1 MTSNKINQIEKV
13 VILGGGY
20 AGTLATMR
28 LARKNKNIKITLIN
42 AQETFV
48 ERIRL
53 HQFLTGQPYKQLFYK
68 DLFAGKNVDFLACQ
82 ITDID
87 LNNRLVKVNQAGKEK
102 QIPYDRLVY
111 ALGSLTDTS
120 IIDGL
125 EKYTYSLNS
134 LAKSL
139 EIKDKLTQLAKTN
152 GKLVICGGGLTGIE
166 SATEIAEIFP
176 TIKITLVT
184 KDVFGS
190 QLSQKA
196 KNYLNQVFAKSAIT
210 VKDKTRVLGVSKNS
224 LQLSSGNNLEFDLCL
239 WAGAFT
245 VPKIAKQSGLM
256 VNNMGQILTD
266 MTLRSLSHSEVYA
279 VGDAAT
285 INGIELRMSCASAM
299 PLGAHAVDNICNELI
314 GKDLRPF
321 SFAFAGRSLSLG
333 RKNGLIQVAGAD
345 DVPKESIIT
354 GRLAALIKEFICRYT
369 VWSIK
374 LEQKELFAYTWP
386 KSNLQLLEAKA

>member
-279 VGDAAT
+279 VGDAAS
-285 INGIELRMSCASAM
+285 IDGIELRMSCASAM

-321 SFAFAGRSLSLG
+321 SFAFAGRSISLG